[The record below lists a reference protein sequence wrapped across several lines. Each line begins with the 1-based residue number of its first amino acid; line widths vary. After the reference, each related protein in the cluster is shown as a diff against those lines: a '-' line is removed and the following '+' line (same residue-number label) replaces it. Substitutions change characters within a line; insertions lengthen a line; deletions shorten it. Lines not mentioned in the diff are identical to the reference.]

1 MNPKI
6 VKTLN
11 EQINFELYSAYV
23 YMSMSAYLKSLN
35 LPGFAHWMEIQTREE
50 LGHALKIYYHLSERG
65 GEVFFDTIKKPP
77 QKWESP
83 MAAFKHAYE
92 HEQIVTSKI
101 ENIVDLALTEKDHTT
116 NNQMQWFLNEQIEE
130 EANVLE
136 IYQQLK
142 MANNAPQVLLIMDR
156 ELAQRVFVDP
166 NAPAGN
172 QVN

>member
-1 MNPKI
+1 
-6 VKTLN
+6 
-11 EQINFELYSAYV
+11 
-23 YMSMSAYLKSLN
+23 MSMSAYFKSLN
-35 LPGFAHWMEIQTREE
+35 LSGFAHWMEIQTKEE
-50 LGHALKIYYHLSERG
+50 LAHALKIYNYLIERG
-65 GEVFFDTIKKPP
+65 GGISFEAVKKPP

-92 HEQIVTSKI
+92 HEQIVTSRI
-101 ENIVDLALTEKDHTT
+101 EKIVDLSLKEKDHTT
-116 NNQMQWFLNEQIEE
+116 NGHMQWFLNEQIEE
-130 EANVLE
+130 EANALG

-142 MANNAPQVLLIMDR
+142 MANSAPQVLLMLDR